1 MDSLKV
7 TNSLKDEEILLK
19 SKLLEEKQNE
29 M

>member
-7 TNSLKDEEILLK
+7 INSLKDEEILLK